1 MDEEKDFYVGKQ
13 EEHNWNMYLN
23 AAISDNQ
30 EKIWNYNI
38 CRDTSKPHN
47 LNINGIKQWPL

>member
-23 AAISDNQ
+23 AAISHNQ

-47 LNINGIKQWPL
+47 LNINGIKQ